1 MLYTLSTW
9 ALWLVLAA
17 LIGGVVGWLL
27 RSLGRGGGGAAS
39 DHDVVAGAGGAD
51 AAQLAAARDDATRAR
66 ARSAELEDTVARL
79 ELALAEAERR
89 PVSFDPVTPFGQ
101 PPTAPTTPTAS
112 PDLEVLD
119 LNRKLAEQQHW
130 ISELRVRL
138 WNSEAKNRDLQAVVD
153 SHVVAAA
160 PPVPDLAAATHVLGV
175 PVRMNDFTVIEG
187 IGPAIANLCVNR
199 GITTWWSM
207 ANTDLSVLRSM
218 LAEAGPKFQVHDP
231 TSWPQQARLLAN
243 GEWEKFRR
251 LVDALRVGYDTE

>member
-27 RSLGRGGGGAAS
+27 RSLGRS
-39 DHDVVAGAGGAD
+39 GGAD
-51 AAQLAAARDDATRAR
+51 VAALEAARDDATRAR
-66 ARSAELEDTVARL
+66 ARITELEDAIAHL
-79 ELALAEAERR
+79 ELSLADAEQR
-89 PVSFDPVTPFGQ
+89 PATSVIPDQPLAPPVPV
-101 PPTAPTTPTAS
+101 A
-112 PDLEVLD
+112 EVTE

-160 PPVPDLAAATHVLGV
+160 PPEPDLAAAAHVLGM
-175 PVRMNDFTVIEG
+175 PVRLNDFTVIEG
-187 IGPAIANLCVNR
+187 IGPAIAHLCVNR

-207 ANTDLSVLRSM
+207 ANADLSVLRSM

-251 LVDALRVGYDTE
+251 LVDALRSGYDTE

>member
-1 MLYTLSTW
+1 LYTLSTW

-27 RSLGRGGGGAAS
+27 RSLGRGGRGA
-39 DHDVVAGAGGAD
+39 GAD
-51 AAQLAAARDDATRAR
+51 AVPGAAAADAVAGGVDPAELAAARDDAARAR
-66 ARSAELEDTVARL
+66 ARAAELQDTVAQL
-79 ELALAEAERR
+79 ELAIVQNQTPL
-89 PVSFDPVTPFGQ
+89 PPGSVVSFDQ
-101 PPTAPTTPTAS
+101 PPAVPAAPPTF
-112 PDLEVLD
+112 EMME
-119 LNRKLAEQQHW
+119 LNRKVAEQQHW

-160 PPVPDLAAATHVLGV
+160 PPTPDLAAATHVLGV

>member
-27 RSLGRGGGGAAS
+27 RSLGRGGGADTAAV
-39 DHDVVAGAGGAD
+39 D
-51 AAQLAAARDDATRAR
+51 AARDDATRAR
-66 ARSAELEDTVARL
+66 ARITELEDSIAHLELTLADAEQRRDQPATVAPDQPL
-79 ELALAEAERR
+79 PPPSAEVIELTRR
-89 PVSFDPVTPFGQ
+89 
-101 PPTAPTTPTAS
+101 
-112 PDLEVLD
+112 
-119 LNRKLAEQQHW
+119 LAEQQHW
-130 ISELRVRL
+130 VSELRVRL

-160 PPVPDLAAATHVLGV
+160 PPEPDLAAAAHVLGV

-187 IGPAIANLCVNR
+187 IGPAIAHLCVNR

-207 ANTDLSVLRSM
+207 ANADLSVLRSM

-251 LVDALRVGYDTE
+251 LVDALRSGYDTE

>member
-17 LIGGVVGWLL
+17 LIGGVIGWLL
-27 RSLGRGGGGAAS
+27 RSLGRGGSSHGGA
-39 DHDVVAGAGGAD
+39 VVGDGTGVD
-51 AAQLAAARDDATRAR
+51 AAQLAAAQDDAARAR
-66 ARSAELEDTVARL
+66 ARAAELQDTVARL
-79 ELALAEAERR
+79 ELSLAEAQQRPLPTGA
-89 PVSFDPVTPFGQ
+89 PVSFDQ
-101 PPTAPTTPTAS
+101 PPAVPTAPPT
-112 PDLEVLD
+112 LELLE
-119 LNRKLAEQQHW
+119 LNRKVAEQQHW

-160 PPVPDLAAATHVLGV
+160 PPVPDLAAASHVLGV
-175 PVRMNDFTVIEG
+175 PVRMNDFTLIEG

-207 ANTDLSVLRSM
+207 ANTDLAVLRSM

-231 TSWPQQARLLAN
+231 TTWPQQARLLAN

>member
-27 RSLGRGGGGAAS
+27 RSLGRGGG
-39 DHDVVAGAGGAD
+39 AGTAPLD
-51 AAQLAAARDDATRAR
+51 AARDDATRAR
-66 ARSAELEDTVARL
+66 ARITQLEDAVAHLELSLVDAQQRPAATVAPDEPLAPPVPSAEMS
-79 ELALAEAERR
+79 EL
-89 PVSFDPVTPFGQ
+89 T
-101 PPTAPTTPTAS
+101 
-112 PDLEVLD
+112 
-119 LNRKLAEQQHW
+119 RKLAEQQHW

-138 WNSEAKNRDLQAVVD
+138 WNSEAKNRDLQAIVD

-160 PPVPDLAAATHVLGV
+160 PPDPDLAAAAHVLGM
-175 PVRMNDFTVIEG
+175 PVRLNDFTVIEG
-187 IGPAIANLCVNR
+187 IGPAIAHLCVNR

-207 ANTDLSVLRSM
+207 ANADLSVLRSM

-251 LVDALRVGYDTE
+251 LVDALRSGYDTE

>member
-27 RSLGRGGGGAAS
+27 RSLGRGG
-39 DHDVVAGAGGAD
+39 AGGDAAGGGIGID
-51 AAQLAAARDDATRAR
+51 AAQLAAAQDDAARAR
-66 ARSAELEDTVARL
+66 ARAGELQDTVARL
-79 ELALAEAERR
+79 ELSLAEAQQR
-89 PVSFDPVTPFGQ
+89 PLPTGASGGFDQ
-101 PPTAPTTPTAS
+101 PPAAPAAPPS
-112 PDLEVLD
+112 LEMLE
-119 LNRKLAEQQHW
+119 LSRKVAEQQHW

-160 PPVPDLAAATHVLGV
+160 PPVPDLAAASHVLGV
-175 PVRMNDFTVIEG
+175 PVRMNDFTLIEG

-207 ANTDLSVLRSM
+207 ANTDLAVLRSM